1 MRENARLLTGFP
13 EREKEGKPKCINCRK
28 SSTDVE
34 RRHKTN
40 IKDKRSLE
48 WEELK
53 HIHRYINI
61 MLYNF
66 ITKKV
71 NIIERYT
78 EKKNQLQRN
87 F

>member
-1 MRENARLLTGFP
+1 M
-13 EREKEGKPKCINCRK
+13 
-28 SSTDVE
+28 E

-40 IKDKRSLE
+40 IKDKQSLE

-61 MLYNF
+61 MLYSF

-71 NIIERYT
+71 NIIERYI
-78 EKKNQLQRN
+78 EKKNQLQMN